1 MSNRNLKLAH
11 ILLVE
16 DNEGDIV
23 LTLEAFEESKFQTQ
37 VSVARN
43 GREAL
48 DFLYKKGAFAKAHRP
63 DIILLDINIPIFNG
77 LDVLHEIKQDEI
89 LKKIPVIML
98 TTSSNPTDIDKAY
111 KNYCNSYIKKPLAME
126 EFMKAILQIEEF
138 WLQLTVLSKQ
148 NG

>member
-16 DNEGDIV
+16 DNEGDIL
-23 LTLEAFEESKFQTQ
+23 LTLDAFEESKLETK

-43 GREAL
+43 GQEAL
-48 DFLYKKGAFAKAHRP
+48 DFLNKKGEFAKAQKP

-77 LDVLHEIKQDEI
+77 FEVLHEIKQDEI

-98 TTSSNPTDIDKAY
+98 TTSSNQTDIDKAY
-111 KNYCNSYIKKPLAME
+111 KNYCNSYIKKPLDME
-126 EFMKAILQIEEF
+126 EFIKAILKIEEF
-138 WLQLTVLSKQ
+138 WLQLTLLTK
-148 NG
+148 